1 MTKKTKKSKKKGQR
15 SVRLPAIA
23 SKAPPKKPPKTPA
36 QPTTRALWGN
46 GVGHFRTKNHYAAA
60 TVRGTI
66 WLTRETCTNTVVQV
80 LRGTVDVFDI
90 KRNVHTSVIAGQRAV
105 VQKSK

>member
-1 MTKKTKKSKKKGQR
+1 MIA
-15 SVRLPAIA
+15 PAA
-23 SKAPPKKPPKTPA
+23 APKKPPATPA

-46 GVGHFRTKNHYAAA
+46 GSGHFRTGNDYASA

-80 LRGTVDVFDI
+80 LRGVVDVYDI
-90 KRNVHTSVIAGQRAV
+90 KHNVHTSVPAGQSAV